1 MRAFAV
7 PSGGLLFPQYFD
19 NGNAA
24 FLDTTLSWNEVAVQF
39 PSEYCQIDM
48 TGTIHCVANA
58 GTTFTHYASRDGAL
72 SWDNYTYD
80 LGGEASSI
88 EEWEFQANGE
98 HDLFVLNVRYQS
110 SEGPDVDVLF
120 HTRGYSEDLSPDT
133 MTYIGQGDLDSTS
146 GAGNDIRFDF
156 ASLAI
161 LRDGGVVVA
170 YHDSTHVDPLF
181 AVELNMP
188 DYQE

>member
-1 MRAFAV
+1 
-7 PSGGLLFPQYFD
+7 
-19 NGNAA
+19 
-24 FLDTTLSWNEVAVQF
+24 
-39 PSEYCQIDM
+39 
-48 TGTIHCVANA
+48 
-58 GTTFTHYASRDGAL
+58 
-72 SWDNYTYD
+72 
-80 LGGEASSI
+80 
-88 EEWEFQANGE
+88 EWEFQANGE

-120 HTRGYSEDLSPDT
+120 HTRGYSQDLSPDT
-133 MTYIGQGDLDSTS
+133 LTYIGQGDLDSTS

-188 DYQE
+188 DYKQ